1 MIKKNIVAV
10 IAAAGIGKRVGGI
23 VPKQYLTLLGKSIIE
38 YSIQPFI
45 DHPQVDSVI
54 VSIAKNDQW
63 FKQLAVAKNRKIKI
77 VEGGAERV
85 DSVLSALLVIDKK
98 DYVLVHDAAR
108 PCITR
113 EDIDKLITKVFTSK
127 QGALLG
133 SRVRDTMKRSNNNGL
148 IVETV
153 ERQQLWHAL
162 TPQMFENGLLIEAI
176 NNAEDK
182 AKITDEAS
190 AMEMNGFPVSIVEG
204 RSDNL
209 KVTRQEDL
217 KIAELYLSQ
226 SINKDKV

>member
-23 VPKQYLTLLGKSIIE
+23 VPKQYLTLLGKNIIE

-77 VEGGAERV
+77 VEGGHERV

-162 TPQMFENGLLIEAI
+162 TPQMFENGLLIDAI

>member
-23 VPKQYLTLLGKSIIE
+23 VPKQYLTLLDKCIIE

-45 DHPQVDSVI
+45 EHPNIDTVI

-63 FKQLAVAKNRKIKI
+63 FKQLSVAKNSKIKI

-85 DSVLSALLVIDKK
+85 DSVLSALSVIDKK

-113 EDIDKLITKVFTSK
+113 EDIDKLITEVVTSK

-133 SRVRDTMKRSNNNGL
+133 SRVRDTMKRSNSSGL

-153 ERQQLWHAL
+153 DRQELWHAL

-190 AMEMNGFPVSIVEG
+190 AMEMHGFPVRIVEG

-209 KVTRQEDL
+209 KVTREEDL

-226 SINKDKV
+226 SINKDNV